1 MKFAEQLDIDEFLS
15 EKNVGSFKVTREQIN
30 NFCDLS
36 GEAIISISPLLMQ
49 YIPDLIPTEVVS
61 IIIVAP
67 NLSLKESLQYTCSSD
82 PL

>member
-1 MKFAEQLDIDEFLS
+1 MAFK
-15 EKNVGSFKVTREQIN
+15 KNDLKNIFSHNVSF
-30 NFCDLS
+30 S
-36 GEAIISISPLLMQ
+36 EAIISISPLLIQ